1 MHICQAGSKAARKTR
16 FPATITRPSTA
27 DPNVQSPGASPRSQS
42 FARKLVGLAGGLAL
56 ALALISSPN
65 PARADFHACIAPSSP
80 PAPDVTF
87 LRSYRP
93 DVGTPAR
100 LAVDSQDRVY
110 ISDAP
115 RAQVVVRGFEG
126 RVLERVTGLGNPV
139 SLAIDDDSARGLRIL
154 VGDASQGRVTAY
166 DAAWQPLFALGQGDG
181 EFVYPGDIT
190 IDPLQGRIY
199 VADSQTDLIKV
210 YDTAGQPLF
219 SFGGRGED
227 FGFFRFPAALHF
239 DPIAGELLVVDAQN
253 FRVQIFDSEGIFVCS
268 FGNLAGSNPGSIFGI
283 NNRLF
288 TTPGGIWVDGLGRI
302 YVTDSAQG
310 WIQVVDRAG
319 TALGRISSF
328 GRAPGELSVPLDL
341 LGDSGGRLF
350 VGLGGSARLEVFGL
364 DTFADPESIAPA
376 VVEVSLAPL
385 GPELPFGAF
394 SAIVEIPGFDL
405 SSINPR
411 SVTANG
417 VSAFRDTMELGD
429 FDSDGRPDFR
439 IAFPGAALLAGTTSA
454 AGTRVTVHGQLTD
467 LDFEGWDLVLLQDG
481 DEDGV
486 PDNLDLCPVSAA
498 GAVVGNDG
506 CSIVERCPCAG
517 PLAGG
522 TWANRGE
529 FVACRTLAAR
539 DFAAQGLIGRSEIN
553 VYVREATA
561 ATCGGEG
568 S

>member
-1 MHICQAGSKAARKTR
+1 MHVCQAGLKAARKTR

-27 DPNVQSPGASPRSQS
+27 DPNVQGPGAAPRSQS
-42 FARKLVGLAGGLAL
+42 FARKSAGLAGGLIL
-56 ALALISSPN
+56 ALALILSPN
-65 PARADFHACIAPSSP
+65 PAQADFHACVAPSSP
-80 PAPDVTF
+80 PAPQATF

-93 DVGTPAR
+93 DVSSPAR
-100 LAVDSQDRVY
+100 LAIDSQDRIY

-115 RAQVVVRGFEG
+115 RAQVVVRDLEG

-139 SLAIDDDSARGLRIL
+139 SLAIDDDAAGGRRIL

-166 DAAWQPLFALGQGDG
+166 DGAWQPLFTLGQGDG

-199 VADSQTDLIKV
+199 VADSQADLIKV
-210 YDTAGQPLF
+210 YDTVGQPLF
-219 SFGGRGED
+219 AFGGHGED

-239 DPIAGELLVVDAQN
+239 DPLAGELLVVDAQN
-253 FRVQIFDSEGIFVCS
+253 FRVQIFDPEGIFVCS

-288 TTPGGIWVDGLGRI
+288 TTPGGIWADGLGRI

-319 TALGRISSF
+319 TALGRIGSF

-364 DTFADPESIAPA
+364 DTFVDPESIAPA
-376 VVEVSLAPL
+376 VVKVSPN
-385 GPELPFGAF
+385 PFDRMSPIAEF
-394 SAIVEIPGFDL
+394 TAVVEIPGFDL
-405 SSINPR
+405 APIDLASI
-411 SVTANG
+411 SANG
-417 VSAFRDTMELGD
+417 VAALAESMELGD

-439 IAFPGAALLAGTTSA
+439 IDFPGDALAATFPATGGA
-454 AGTRVTVHGQLTD
+454 RVTVHGLLPET
-467 LDFEGWDLVLLQDG
+467 DFEGWDDVSFLDG
-481 DEDGV
+481 DGDGV
-486 PDNLDLCPVSAA
+486 PDDVDLCLDSQAGQPVNAE
-498 GAVVGNDG
+498 G
-506 CSIVERCPCAG
+506 CSILQLCPCSG

-522 TWANRGE
+522 TWRNHGA
-529 FVACRTLAAR
+529 FVACRAQAAR

-553 VYVREATA
+553 VYVREAAA